1 MLHSP
6 KRHVVSKVLTEN
18 KLFCF
23 SKGTLC
29 TGTACN
35 KGLKQSLDIP
45 AFLNFFCNS
54 RGDCPSSL
62 NAGRLTSD
70 IFRTPKL
77 NIQKRLI
84 KLIKLAC
91 TDSEVKLA
99 S

>member
-1 MLHSP
+1 MLHP
-6 KRHVVSKVLTEN
+6 HKHGVVLKVLTQE
-18 KLFCF
+18 KVFYV
-23 SKGTLC
+23 SKKTLC

-35 KGLKQSLDIP
+35 KGLKQSLDIS

-54 RGDCPSSL
+54 RGDCLSSL

-70 IFRTPKL
+70 IFRPPKL

-91 TDSEVKLA
+91 TDLEVKLA